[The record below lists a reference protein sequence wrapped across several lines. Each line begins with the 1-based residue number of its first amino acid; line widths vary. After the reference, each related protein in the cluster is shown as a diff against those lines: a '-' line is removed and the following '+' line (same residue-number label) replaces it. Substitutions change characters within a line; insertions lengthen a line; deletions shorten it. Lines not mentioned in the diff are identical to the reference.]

1 MIRSIFTFSLLVLF
15 SLPGFCQKPTFWTPV
30 AVPST
35 VQLRQA
41 QPDVQPEHYQ
51 LFQLEDRALEQY
63 LRRFLPKGETF
74 TMEIPLPDGQLRS
87 FEIRASRN
95 MPEALRQKYP
105 GILNFIGQEANHP
118 ANVIR
123 GSLSKLGFHAVLQV
137 DGKEI
142 YIDPYQKGVRDYHLV
157 YFTKDHLMDAELR
170 EQIRHDHSQFETPN
184 ILENPRRGGP
194 NSPFVKNRSAKVPV
208 ALYQY
213 DIAIAATGEYTQFW
227 GGKEEALSAINVALD
242 RVNFV
247 FVRDVSIELRLVA
260 QNDTLIFDDP
270 ANDPYTGNDAATL
283 VGENPS
289 VLNQRLGASAFDI
302 GHVLTRGCS
311 GTAAGVSGGVGTVC
325 GTAKARGSS
334 CQIATNDRFYIG
346 IICHELGHQFGAF
359 HTWNNCP
366 PSNDDAANYNPIA
379 AFEPGSGS
387 TIMSYAG
394 ACQDQNIT
402 NDSDPY
408 YHVNSIEAIFQY
420 AREGV
425 GAGCAETILT
435 ENNRP
440 EVSIPLNDGFFIPVG
455 TPFKLSAVASDP
467 DGDALTYCW
476 EQYDKDFF
484 LSEIGAPEGNEPIFR
499 SFLPTADPTRYFPRL
514 SDLVR
519 NRTNDSE
526 VLPTYNRDL
535 TFRCTVRDN
544 NEIAG
549 GINWQEVRFKSTD
562 AAGPFVLNS
571 LNDSR
576 MSLPAGDY
584 LELTWDVANTDQA
597 PVNCQFVNIRLS
609 LDAGFTYPVMLAQN
623 TPNDG
628 SAFIHLPDTTV
639 DFARIMI
646 EAADNIFFDIND
658 FNFEITPAT
667 DTSLTVEVMPAGIPL
682 HCQPES
688 LSFQINTEALNGY
701 DQALQL
707 DLSGNLPEGTEYIF
721 SPNPV
726 LPGESSMLNIDLPS
740 ADAPNLDLEVV
751 GTTASLDTFRR
762 ALFLSSLANRFDSLQ
777 LATPLEGTSNILLS
791 TDFSWTDDPN
801 VDAYDIEIA
810 TSPAFGDSIVE
821 SASNVTSNTYR
832 PGNFFNANELYFWR
846 IRPINA
852 CGPGPY
858 LAPASFHTASINCTP
873 YMNDTRV
880 NISGTGRPTITSTIE
895 VSEAGII
902 SDLNIPFIRANYQP
916 VNALQISL
924 ISPAETKVILF
935 DQNCGATVNLRM
947 GFDDDAPEAIACP
960 PDDGIVFQPANP
972 LSAFIGENTQGTWTL
987 EIAVVGSGFGAS
999 GALEEW
1005 QLEFCA
1011 VNQPTNPELSTR
1023 DTLRVPPAF
1032 RNSITPDELNAI
1044 DATINDNELVYT
1056 IVSLPTFGTLTLNG
1070 EELMVGSQFKQRAI
1084 DNFAVQYLHDASD
1097 NSYDE
1102 FSFVIENGLGGFLPI
1117 TTLPIV
1123 IDGNAVVST
1132 SNPLTTITQL
1142 TVFPNPAKGE
1152 AMLDLGYLNG
1162 KPAEVQLIS
1171 AQGQLLKRWSDVQ
1184 DPYFNLPLRGM
1195 APGLYLLR
1203 VQDRAGATQI
1213 GRLQVVR

>member
-1 MIRSIFTFSLLVLF
+1 MIRSIFIFSLCLF
-15 SLPGFCQKPTFWTPV
+15 YSLPGFCQTPSFWTAV
-30 AVPST
+30 ADRST
-35 VQLRQA
+35 AQLRQA
-41 QPDVQPEHYQ
+41 KPDVQPEHYQ

-63 LRRFLPKGETF
+63 LRRFLPKGENF
-74 TMEIPLPDGQLRS
+74 LLDIPMPDGQTRS
-87 FEIRASRN
+87 FEISASRN
-95 MPEALRQKYP
+95 MPEALAQKYP
-105 GILNFIGQEANHP
+105 GILNFMGQETGHP

-142 YIDPYQKGVRDYHLV
+142 YIDPYQKGLRDFHLV
-157 YFTKDHLMDAELR
+157 YYTKDHFIDPALR
-170 EQIRHDHSQFETPN
+170 AQFGHDHSQFETPN
-184 ILENPRRGGP
+184 ILDNPRRGGP
-194 NSPFVKNRSAKVPV
+194 NSPFLKSRSTNVPV

-227 GGKEEALSAINVALD
+227 GGKEEALAAINVALD
-242 RVNFV
+242 RINFV
-247 FVRDVSIELRLVA
+247 FVRDIAIELQLVA

-270 ANDPYTGNDAATL
+270 ANDPYTGDDAATL
-283 VGENPS
+283 VSENPA

-311 GTAAGVSGGVGTVC
+311 GTAAGVSGGVGTIC
-325 GTAKARGSS
+325 GTSKARGSS

-394 ACQDQNIT
+394 SCQDQNVA

-425 GAGCAETILT
+425 GAGCAETVLT
-435 ENNRP
+435 ENNQP
-440 EVSIPLNDGFFIPVG
+440 EVSIPLNDGFFIPIS
-455 TPFKLSAVASDP
+455 TPFKLRLEASDP
-467 DGDALTYCW
+467 DGDDLTYCW

-484 LSEIGAPEGNEPIFR
+484 LSEIGAPEGNEPTFR
-499 SFLPTADPTRYFPRL
+499 SFLPTMDPTRYFPRL
-514 SDLVR
+514 TDLVR

-562 AAGPFVLNS
+562 AAGPFVMTA

-576 MSLPAGDY
+576 TSLSAGDY
-584 LELTWDVANTDQA
+584 LEITWDVANTDQA
-597 PVNCQFVNIRLS
+597 PVNCQFVDIRLS

-639 DFARIMI
+639 EFARIMI
-646 EAADNIFFDIND
+646 EAADNIFFDINN

-667 DTSLTVEVMPAGIPL
+667 DTSLTVEIMPAGIPL
-682 HCQPES
+682 HCQPAT
-688 LSFQINTEALNGY
+688 LSFDINTQALNGY

-707 DLSGNLPEGTEYIF
+707 DLSGSFPEGTEYTF
-721 SPNPV
+721 APNPV
-726 LPGESSMLNIDLPS
+726 LPGETSTLSIDLP
-740 ADAPNLDLEVV
+740 ATDAPNLELEVV
-751 GTTASLDTFRR
+751 GTTTSQDTFRR
-762 ALFLSSLANRFDSLQ
+762 SLFLSSLANQFDNLQ
-777 LATPLEGTSNILLS
+777 LETPTDGTSNILLS
-791 TDFSWTDDPN
+791 TDFSWTNDPN

-810 TSPAFGDSIVE
+810 TSPAFGGSIVE
-821 SASNVTSNTYR
+821 SATNITINTYR
-832 PGNFFNANELYFWR
+832 PGNFFAANELYFWR

-852 CGPGPY
+852 CGPGSY
-858 LAPASFHTASINCTP
+858 LAPSTFHTASIDCAP
-873 YMNDTRV
+873 YTNDTRV

-924 ISPAETKVILF
+924 ISPAETRVILF

-947 GFDDDAPEAIACP
+947 GFDDDAPEVIACP
-960 PDDGIVFQPANP
+960 PDDGIVFQPVNP

-1011 VNQPTNPELSTR
+1011 VNQPSNPELATR

-1032 RNSITPDELNAI
+1032 RNSITPNELNAI
-1044 DATINDNELVYT
+1044 DASINDNELVYT
-1056 IVSLPTFGTLTLNG
+1056 IVSLPKFGTLTLGG
-1070 EELMVGSQFKQRAI
+1070 EELAVGRQFKQRAI

-1097 NSYDE
+1097 NTYDE
-1102 FSFVIENGLGGFLPI
+1102 FSFVVENGLGGFLPI

-1123 IDGNAVVST
+1123 IDRNAVVNT
-1132 SNPLTTITQL
+1132 SDPLTTVTEL
-1142 TVFPNPAKGE
+1142 AVFPNPAKGK
-1152 AMLDLGYLNG
+1152 AILDLSYLDG
-1162 KPAEVQLIS
+1162 KTGQVELITL
-1171 AQGQLLKRWSDVQ
+1171 QGQVLRRWTQVRDS
-1184 DPYFNLPLRGM
+1184 YFSLPLRDIS
-1195 APGLYLLR
+1195 PGLYLVR
-1203 VQDRAGATQI
+1203 VRNEANETQVA
-1213 GRLQVVR
+1213 RLQVSR